1 MDLLKTIGIIYV
13 LSVHYYVPKI
23 FHYPI
28 GSFLLSLF
36 FFISGYFFKSIDGF
50 RLKLIYCAQKTKELM
65 WPYFLYQI
73 SFTIICYFLQVCLS
87 INLTTTYWDLDLL
100 QYPMVLLLKPLFGGN
115 SIVFVTSWFIT
126 DLWLILIFMQ
136 FIYNNKSNDKKI
148 DFVYFVCFLLI
159 TLVNI
164 KWSYTSPR
172 PTTPQ
177 NTFNYLQH
185 SLFKRIFIR
194 TSFSLLFL
202 FCGIIYRAH
211 IEKYQKLLFTGI
223 NFCLAFIIIC
233 QLDYYHNNNIYFHH
247 FNAEFSSAP
256 IWLPILTS
264 IIGIYMFM
272 FLAKCVSK
280 HIDDNDILLKIG
292 QYLPDDQIY
301 LPFSP
306 KKNWIPPLPSNATI
320 SDEIDNLIRQLLKI
334 DWHERP
340 KTYSEILEIP
350 SICNVSEIPSTE
362 EVGYATRVIDNIS
375 SLSLNELE

>member
-1 MDLLKTIGIIYV
+1 
-13 LSVHYYVPKI
+13 
-23 FHYPI
+23 
-28 GSFLLSLF
+28 
-36 FFISGYFFKSIDGF
+36 
-50 RLKLIYCAQKTKELM
+50 M

-172 PTTPQ
+172 PTTLQ

-280 HIDDNDILLKIG
+280 HIDDNDILLKI
-292 QYLPDDQIY
+292 
-301 LPFSP
+301 
-306 KKNWIPPLPSNATI
+306 
-320 SDEIDNLIRQLLKI
+320 
-334 DWHERP
+334 
-340 KTYSEILEIP
+340 
-350 SICNVSEIPSTE
+350 
-362 EVGYATRVIDNIS
+362 
-375 SLSLNELE
+375 